1 MVDEIIILCVSPG
14 KVVGSTIKCIHL
26 SYLSYLGAVGELVG
40 HRDIL
45 NPLELRRDGLSYFLG
60 NVYQ

>member
-1 MVDEIIILCVSPG
+1 MIGLD
-14 KVVGSTIKCIHL
+14 STIKCIHL
-26 SYLSYLGAVGELVG
+26 SYFSYLGAVGELVG

-45 NPLELRRDGLSYFLG
+45 SPLELRRDGLSYFLG